1 MFWVYVLKSRRTGRR
16 YVGCTAD
23 LDWRIEEHNRG
34 QTRATRGGAP
44 WDMVHKECFVS
55 RGEALRREGF
65 LKSGRGRREL
75 DGIVG

>member
-23 LDWRIEEHNRG
+23 LDRRIEEHNRG
-34 QTRATRGGAP
+34 QTRATRGGTP
-44 WDMVHKECFVS
+44 WDLAHKEAFQS
-55 RGEALRREGF
+55 HAEALRRERF

-75 DGIVG
+75 DGMIG

>member
-23 LDWRIEEHNRG
+23 LLRRIEEHNRG

-44 WDMVHKECFVS
+44 WDIVHREGFPS
-55 RGEALRREGF
+55 HAEALLRERF

-75 DGIVG
+75 DGMVG